1 MEEITRYIF
10 SDTAVLLYELT
21 GIAVT
26 LGITFRL
33 SRNKRDI
40 IRGKTE
46 ELAARKEEELLSSL
60 RNDRRN

>member
-10 SDTAVLLYELT
+10 SDMAVLLYELI

-33 SRNKRDI
+33 SRKKRDI
-40 IRGKTE
+40 IRSKAE
-46 ELAARKEEELLSSL
+46 ELAAGKEEELLSLL
-60 RNDRRN
+60 RNDRRD